1 MGKNMKNIYYKSLI
15 VAAVLSS
22 FTQIAVADTI
32 GPLAVDADAWTSG
45 TVDKYTGT
53 TFRIDST
60 NLGFVQFTVEG
71 IPAGHIVDTAS
82 LTLTAKK
89 IKVGDTLPDTFIAS
103 VPGVLLDGKVDLSSV
118 TIGNQITS
126 ETDIVVGTPHDFDI
140 TTGISGNGTY
150 TFMIDI
156 ADDKARNTKYH
167 NNRADE
173 AFRPKL
179 TITTYKK

>member
-1 MGKNMKNIYYKSLI
+1 MKNKYYKSLI

-22 FTQIAVADTI
+22 VTQIAVADTI

-71 IPAGHIVDTAS
+71 IPAGHIVDTAI

-89 IKVGDTLPDTFIAS
+89 IKVGDTLPDTFISA
-103 VPGVLLDGKVDLSSV
+103 VPGVLLDKSDDLYSV

-126 ETDIVVGTPHDFDI
+126 ETDIVVGAPHDFDI
-140 TTGISGNGTY
+140 SSGISGNGTY

-156 ADDKARNTKYH
+156 ADNKARNTKYH

>member
-1 MGKNMKNIYYKSLI
+1 MKNNYYKSL
-15 VAAVLSS
+15 VAAAIISS
-22 FTQIAVADTI
+22 FTQTAFAETI
-32 GPLAVDADAWTSG
+32 GPLAVDADAWTNG
-45 TVDKYTGT
+45 TTVDKYTGT

-71 IPAGHIVDTAS
+71 IPAGHIVDTAI

-89 IKVGDTLPDTFIAS
+89 IKGGDTLPDTFISA
-103 VPGVLLDGKVDLSSV
+103 VPDVLLDKSDDLYSV
-118 TIGNQITS
+118 TIGNKITS

-167 NNRADE
+167 NHRADE
-173 AFRPKL
+173 AFHPKL